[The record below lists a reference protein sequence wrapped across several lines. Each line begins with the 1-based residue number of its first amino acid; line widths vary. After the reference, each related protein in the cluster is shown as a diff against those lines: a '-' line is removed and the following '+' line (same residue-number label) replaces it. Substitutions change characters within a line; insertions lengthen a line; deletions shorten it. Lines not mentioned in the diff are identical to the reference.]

1 MESAH
6 SLNCPSCGAGVA
18 SDWPNCR
25 HCGVRLATMACPSC
39 FGMMFLGS
47 KFCPH
52 CSSPAVAWQ
61 PDPAETK
68 CPHCTGAMFHG
79 PVGGLTVH
87 ECGSCFGLWLDRNAF
102 DLVCR
107 DHARQASV
115 LADRPGETVTAVWD
129 GGPIRYRK
137 CLVCA
142 QLMNRTNYAQCSG
155 VIIDVCAAH
164 GVWFDRDEL
173 QRIVAFIQSG
183 GLDRSRRREIE
194 RLAQERSR
202 LESARSVDSYGSS
215 NAYGHGSWVEPE
227 GLGFIIEA
235 GAAILGQLLD

>member
-1 MESAH
+1 MKSAGA
-6 SLNCPSCGAGVA
+6 LNCPSCGAGVD

-47 KFCPH
+47 RFCPH

-61 PDPAETK
+61 PDRAGTE
-68 CPHCTGAMFHG
+68 CPHCSGAMFQG
-79 PVGGLTVH
+79 PVGGMTVH
-87 ECGSCFGLWLDRNAF
+87 ECGTCFGLWLDRNAF

-107 DHARQASV
+107 DHERQASV
-115 LADRPGETVTAVWD
+115 LADRPGETAAATWD
-129 GGPIRYRK
+129 GGPVRYRK
-137 CLVCA
+137 CLVCS

-202 LESARSVDSYGSS
+202 LESARTSDTFAVGS
-215 NAYGHGSWVEPE
+215 
-227 GLGFIIEA
+227 GLGYGGPVDTDGIGLVVEL
-235 GAAILGQLLD
+235 GARILRGLMD